1 MIRKELQ
8 NLLRCEMSEYV
19 AYVVKVGT
27 GYLTTDKNA
36 SLYGPEYKL
45 TFRASA
51 ARWFSKEYVFDIA
64 KRYGG
69 QAIGLLPVLLE
80 DEV

>member
-1 MIRKELQ
+1 MKE
-8 NLLRCEMSEYV
+8 YI
-19 AYVVKVGT
+19 AYIVKIGN
-27 GYLTTDKNA
+27 GYLAKNPNA
-36 SLYGPEYKL
+36 SILSPSKYTITLQVRDAY
-45 TFRASA
+45 
-51 ARWFSKEYVFDIA
+51 WFSKEYVFDTA